1 MRSKKY
7 CKSYVGVACV
17 NGSCPNA
24 LRNEDIE
31 AYKDIPVE
39 HVSYLYYGYRFK
51 AMRAAERGV
60 TLVAKDYMHMALHS
74 MEIPP
79 EYEAGLEKAFSA
91 THDNASWILNEVD
104 RATPNPDTVHWDI

>member
-31 AYKDIPVE
+31 AYKEVRKMLNKKITLTLLTASSGTACSE
-39 HVSYLYYGYRFK
+39 SN
-51 AMRAAERGV
+51 RAL
-60 TLVAKDYMHMALHS
+60 T
-74 MEIPP
+74 
-79 EYEAGLEKAFSA
+79 
-91 THDNASWILNEVD
+91 NE
-104 RATPNPDTVHWDI
+104 